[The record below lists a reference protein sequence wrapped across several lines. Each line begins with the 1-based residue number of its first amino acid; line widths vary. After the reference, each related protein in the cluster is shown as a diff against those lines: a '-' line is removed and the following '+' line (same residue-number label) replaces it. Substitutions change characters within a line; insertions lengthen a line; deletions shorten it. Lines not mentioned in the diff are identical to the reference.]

1 MMKKIKSVR
10 KLCFLCMEEHDVD
23 IVEIMDNEIYKNKE
37 VTFPAIYEYCFN
49 TNEFLENEEMIKN
62 NSMSMKDA
70 YLKSIK

>member
-37 VTFPAIYEYCFN
+37 VTFPLFRI
-49 TNEFLENEEMIKN
+49 L
-62 NSMSMKDA
+62 
-70 YLKSIK
+70 L